1 MTLKVL
7 VAEDA
12 RDIAEAITF
21 TLRMVWPDSQV
32 SVACDGVEALESF
45 HKEPVDLVVLDVAM
59 PPPDGLEVC
68 RRIRKTSSVPILML
82 TARDATF
89 DKVRGLEA
97 GADDYLVKPFDHME
111 LVARLRALIR
121 RVSGGVVT
129 SDRAVTVGDLCL
141 NLSTHE
147 VRLRGELVLLSS
159 TEYRLLAELARHPG
173 IAIPHRRLLEQIWGV
188 EYVDEVQYLKVLVG
202 RLRRKLGDDA
212 EQSRYIQ
219 TERGIGYRLVPH
231 VSPRQ

>member
-1 MTLKVL
+1 MQLKVL

-21 TLRMVWPDSQV
+21 TVRMVWPDCQV
-32 SVACDGVEALESF
+32 TVAGDGAEALQCF
-45 HKEPVDLVVLDVAM
+45 QGEPVDLVVLDVAM

-68 RRIRKTSSVPILML
+68 RRIRETSPVPILML
-82 TARDATF
+82 TARDATL

-121 RVSGGVVT
+121 RASGGIVA
-129 SDRAVTVGDLCL
+129 SGRELTVGDLSL

-147 VRLRGELVLLSS
+147 VRLNGEIVLLSS

-173 IAIPHRRLLEQIWGV
+173 TAIPHRRLLELIWGV

-212 EQSRYIQ
+212 EQPRYIQ

-231 VSPRQ
+231 VSQHQ

>member
-1 MTLKVL
+1 MQLRVL

-21 TLRMVWPDSQV
+21 TVRMVWPDSQV
-32 SVACDGVEALESF
+32 AVAADGAEALKCFQE
-45 HKEPVDLVVLDVAM
+45 EPVDLVVLDVAM

-68 RRIRKTSSVPILML
+68 RRIRETSPVPILML

-89 DKVRGLEA
+89 DKVLGLEA

-111 LVARLRALIR
+111 LVARLRALVR
-121 RVSGGVVT
+121 RAWGGVVA
-129 SDRAVTVGDLCL
+129 SARELTVGDLCL
-141 NLSTHE
+141 NLNTHE
-147 VRLRGELVLLSS
+147 VHLRGELVLLSS
-159 TEYRLLAELARHPG
+159 TEYRLLVELARHPG
-173 IAIPHRRLLEQIWGV
+173 TAIPHRRLLELIWGI

-212 EQSRYIQ
+212 EQPRYIQ
-219 TERGIGYRLVPH
+219 TERGVGYRLVPYI
-231 VSPRQ
+231 SQRQ